1 LTRIKEQEADRK
13 GEILINDIE
22 PGTVQHSRY
31 RTGNPKGEI
40 SANEVKPQPLI
51 KPAAEAPRRFV
62 LDSFAVFAYLNDEEG
77 ADQVEEILKGA
88 RTGEM
93 EVYIHVVNL
102 GEIFY
107 LTMRQEDETA
117 AYKVYGTVRRYP
129 VTFIDDLSED
139 LLLTAGRLKAK
150 NSIAYADTFAAATA
164 KLKDATLVTG
174 DPEFKPLE
182 EEIDILWIKAVG

>member
-1 LTRIKEQEADRK
+1 MQIKEQEADSK
-13 GEILINDIE
+13 GE
-22 PGTVQHSRY
+22 V
-31 RTGNPKGEI
+31 
-40 SANEVKPQPLI
+40 SANDVEPPDPI
-51 KPAAEAPRRFV
+51 KPTVEAPRRYV

-88 RTGEM
+88 RAGEM
-93 EVYIHVVNL
+93 EAYMHVVNL

-107 LTMRQEDETA
+107 LTMRQGDEA
-117 AYKVYGTVRRYP
+117 LAYKVYGTVRRYP
-129 VTFIDDLSED
+129 VTFVDDLSED

-174 DPEFKPLE
+174 DPEYKPLE
-182 EEIDILWIKAVG
+182 GEIDILWIGSVG